1 MSHKLYKSDWMFSAV
16 EKPWHGIGTVTVGAL
31 NAREALRT
39 GKLDWTTG
47 KEQLYRFRPPAG
59 NDFNSMSPQMRDL
72 VRQIQ
77 ALNASESNPIDIGFL
92 NAIKGWSATVR
103 DDLAWDHSARLLGV
117 VGESYQPIANEAC
130 FDLVDRVVGGMGA
143 SYETAGSLRNG
154 KQVFLLAKCPN
165 DLQILD
171 DKIRPYLLLSTAHD
185 GSGALEVKLTMI
197 RVVCNNTL
205 SVAVADQST
214 ATVRVKHTKGNV
226 DATGRVVTGVV
237 KDVRSGVNQK
247 VIQQAS
253 GNDDQVT
260 PMISQAHD
268 FMNSQIAL
276 FNRMADTEIS
286 AQFAKDYLACLIPE
300 PITGNPTRALNRR
313 QQIHDIYFGTQPGD
327 FDPRKPDSKQQQA
340 IRIDR
345 ETGTSTAYRMLNA
358 LTHFNDHCATSRQT
372 SDKVTGEKKTEAEA
386 RFTRIFE
393 SGAQCMREAGTRLL
407 IEGIDTKGE
416 NFREVLAT
424 ARSLKQE
431 HHNREAA
438 LASVN

>member
-1 MSHKLYKSDWMFSAV
+1 MSHNLCKSDWMFSATEV
-16 EKPWHGIGTVTVGAL
+16 PWHGIGTVTKGIL
-31 NAREALRT
+31 NASEALKAA
-39 GKLDWTTG
+39 KLDWTTG
-47 KEQLYRFRPPAG
+47 KEQIYRFRPPVG
-59 NDFNSMSPQMRDL
+59 NDFDSMSPQMRDL

-77 ALNASESNPIDIGFL
+77 ALNATETNGVDIGFL
-92 NAIKGWSATVR
+92 KAVKGWSATVR
-103 DDLAWDHSARLLGV
+103 DDLEWDHSARLLGV

-185 GSGALEVKLTMI
+185 GSGALEVKLTLV

-205 SVAVADQST
+205 SVAIADQST

-226 DATGRVVTGVV
+226 DGSGKVVAGVV
-237 KDVRSGVNQK
+237 SDVRNGVNQK
-247 VIQQAS
+247 VVQSATGDSTAS
-253 GNDDQVT
+253 
-260 PMISQAHD
+260 MISQAHD
-268 FMNSQIAL
+268 FINSQMAL
-276 FNRMADTEIS
+276 FNRLADTEIS
-286 AQFAKDYLACLIPE
+286 AQFARDYLACLIPE

-340 IRIDR
+340 TRIDR
-345 ETGTSTAYRMLNA
+345 ETGISTAYRMLNA

-393 SGAQCMREAGTRLL
+393 SGAQCMREAGTCLL

-416 NFREVLAT
+416 NFREALAK
-424 ARSLKQE
+424 ARALKQE
-431 HHNREAA
+431 HHNREAV
-438 LASVN
+438 LASMN

>member
-1 MSHKLYKSDWMFSAV
+1 MSHNLFKSDWMFSAI
-16 EKPWHGIGTVTVGAL
+16 EKPWHGIGTVTTGAL
-31 NAREALRT
+31 SASAALKAA
-39 GKLDWTTG
+39 KLDWTTG
-47 KEQLYRFRPPAG
+47 KEQIYRFRPPVG
-59 NDFNSMSPQMRDL
+59 SDFDSMSPQMRDL
-72 VRQIQ
+72 VHQIQ
-77 ALNASESNPIDIGFL
+77 ELNANESNPIDIGFL
-92 NAIKGWSATVR
+92 KAVKGWSATVR
-103 DDLAWDHSARLLGV
+103 DDLGWDHSARLLGV

-185 GSGALEVKLTMI
+185 GSGALEVKLTLV

-205 SVAVADQST
+205 SVAIADQST

-226 DATGRVVTGVV
+226 DGSGKVVAGVV
-237 KDVRSGVNQK
+237 SDVRNGVNQK
-247 VIQQAS
+247 VVQSATGDSTAS
-253 GNDDQVT
+253 
-260 PMISQAHD
+260 MISQAHD
-268 FMNSQIAL
+268 FINSQMAL
-276 FNRMADTEIS
+276 FNRLADTEIS

-313 QQIHDIYFGTQPGD
+313 RQIHDIYFGTQPGD
-327 FDPRKPDSKQQQA
+327 FDPRKPGSKQQQA

-358 LTHFNDHCATSRQT
+358 LTHFNDHCAISRQT

-386 RFTRIFE
+386 RFTRIFD

-407 IEGIDTKGE
+407 IEGIDTNGK
-416 NFREVLAT
+416 NFREALAK
-424 ARSLKQE
+424 ARDLKQE
-431 HHNREAA
+431 HHNREAV
-438 LASVN
+438 LAGMN